1 MDGARR
7 VRQSGQAFLPH
18 RPPGSRHKSDG
29 CGQLHETIRQSRTS
43 KTENLLDRAAIST
56 NESPALKIL
65 RRFYPLAAFLG
76 GFVWDVLTIGQRVR
90 VVDLW
95 RLGAF
100 LLGAGLLVLWLAYRD
115 SRELAGPAAE
125 TGWRGRFAGMA
136 WQAPY
141 LLLQFFFG
149 GIFSAL
155 FILYFKSSGHLGTWL
170 TATVLG
176 TLLVGN
182 EFAGRCYG
190 QYFTLIW
197 AMFALNAILLLNF
210 ALPHAVG
217 SLNSWWFYASTASG
231 ILLTHL
237 LWRIS
242 SGQPG
247 RILPSWALA
256 GILLLAWTFDMIAPV
271 PLVKQALAVGHE
283 FVQEGPRIALK
294 VEPAPSWQL
303 WRDQAATVHVPE
315 GGKLYGVSA
324 VFAPLG
330 ITAPLE
336 HRWEVREAGDWRLV
350 YRNRFQST
358 GGREHGFRGYSWVL
372 NPQPG
377 EWRFIVATQDGRTIG
392 LFPFAVE
399 RGVAPPEE
407 LSVREF

>member
-1 MDGARR
+1 
-7 VRQSGQAFLPH
+7 
-18 RPPGSRHKSDG
+18 
-29 CGQLHETIRQSRTS
+29 
-43 KTENLLDRAAIST
+43 
-56 NESPALKIL
+56 
-65 RRFYPLAAFLG
+65 
-76 GFVWDVLTIGQRVR
+76 
-90 VVDLW
+90 
-95 RLGAF
+95 
-100 LLGAGLLVLWLAYRD
+100 
-115 SRELAGPAAE
+115 
-125 TGWRGRFAGMA
+125 
-136 WQAPY
+136 
-141 LLLQFFFG
+141 LLQFFFG

-176 TLLVGN
+176 ALLVGN
-182 EFAGRCYG
+182 EFAGKRYG

-197 AMFALNAILLLNF
+197 ALFALNAILFFNF

-217 SLNSWWFYASTASG
+217 SLNSWWFYVSTASG

-256 GILLLAWTFDMIAPV
+256 GMLLLAWSFDMIAPV
-271 PLVKQALAVGHE
+271 PLVKQGLAVGHE
-283 FVQEGPRIALK
+283 FVQEGTRFALK

-315 GGKLYGVSA
+315 GAKLYGVSA

-330 ITAPLE
+330 VTAAME
-336 HRWEVREAGDWRLV
+336 HRWEVRDGNGWRLV

-377 EWRFIVATQDGRTIG
+377 EWRLIVATQDGRTIG
-392 LFPFAVE
+392 IFPFTVE
-399 RGVAPPEE
+399 RGVPAPET
-407 LSVREF
+407 LLVREF